1 MSLALICTLLLVADV
16 LTASDPLPIS
26 STTLLGSA
34 LPISGT
40 EEARNC
46 WNGLAVKRP
55 SEVNQRENGALI
67 LRVEVLEGD
76 FLDVVVTVTW

>member
-1 MSLALICTLLLVADV
+1 MSLALICTLRLVADA
-16 LTASDPLPIS
+16 LAASEPLPIS
-26 STTLLGSA
+26 STTFLGSA

-46 WNGLAVKRP
+46 WKGFTVKRP